1 MNKNTT
7 LPANIDEV
15 LMALDEIIEAELL
28 TNSPIALFAY
38 VYRRTTAEIKKG
50 VESKLFKDNERMQA
64 FDVVFANYYIKA
76 YRDHQL
82 QLPISQSW
90 KLAFDAAKEP
100 LCIVQHITLGMNAHI
115 NLDLGIAA
123 STMMHGKELN
133 DLKADFMKVNSILFS
148 LTDELQA
155 GLGKVSKMLFLAN
168 WLGQRND
175 ELLINFSIAKARDFS
190 WITANRVWSAP
201 NPEKQQLAMK
211 EIDKAVALI
220 GNTLRFPKGW
230 LLKSAIRFIRRF
242 EETDMRKVVDQLKK
256 THRK

>member
-1 MNKNTT
+1 MNENAT

-15 LMALDEIIEAELL
+15 LIALDQIIESALL

-50 VESKLFKDNERMQA
+50 VEAKVFNDNERMQA

-76 YRDHQL
+76 HRDNQQ

-115 NLDLGIAA
+115 NLDLGVAA
-123 STMMHGKELN
+123 STMMQGKELN
-133 DLKADFMKVNSILFS
+133 DLKSDFTKVNAILFS
-148 LTDELQA
+148 LTNELQA
-155 GLGKVSKMLFLAN
+155 GLGKVSKLLFLAD

-190 WITANRVWSAP
+190 WITAHRVWSTQNA
-201 NPEKQQLAMK
+201 EQQRHAI
-211 EIDKAVALI
+211 EGTDKAVTLI
-220 GNTLRFPKGW
+220 GSSLRFPKGW
-230 LLKSAIRFIRRF
+230 ALKSAIRFIRRF
-242 EETDMRKVVDQLKK
+242 EEKDMRKIVNQLKN
-256 THRK
+256 TH

>member
-1 MNKNTT
+1 MNKNAT

-15 LMALDEIIEAELL
+15 LMALDEIIETELL

-76 YRDHQL
+76 YCDYQQH
-82 QLPISQSW
+82 LPISQSW

-115 NLDLGIAA
+115 NLDLGVAA
-123 STMMHGKELN
+123 STMMQGKELS

-201 NPEKQQLAMK
+201 NSEQQRTIN
-211 EIDKAVALI
+211 EIDKAVTLI

-230 LLKSAIRFIRRF
+230 MLKSAIRFIRRF
-242 EETDMRKVVDQLKK
+242 EETDMRKVVDQLKQ
-256 THRK
+256 THKK